1 MTQHE
6 KRKAARPDDK
16 PIRQLLAALGP
27 GIVTGAADDDPSGI
41 ATYSIAGAQLGT
53 SMLWTA
59 FLTWPLMAAVQMMC
73 ARIGMVTGS
82 GLAEG
87 LRQKFPRSVVA
98 ITALALLLANTVNIG
113 ADLAGMADA
122 AQMLTGV
129 NSHLYVILFGVGISI
144 ATVWLQYAQIA
155 STLKWLAL
163 FLFAYIITAFILR
176 PTWAPILRDAIRPI
190 MPHGPTAWATL
201 VAILGTTISPYLFFW
216 QASQEV
222 EEEKSMGRRLFIER
236 VGASSREIV
245 DRKFDIGI
253 GTFFSNAVM
262 FFIIVTTAITLHR
275 HGITN
280 IETSRQAAEALRP
293 LAGSGC
299 YLLFTAGLIG
309 TGLLAIPTLS
319 GSAAYALAETFGWH
333 QGLDEKIDRAR
344 SFYAVVLLS
353 TAMGI
358 AINFAD
364 INPVRA
370 LYWTAV
376 INGVLAPFL
385 LFGILLVASDRK
397 IMHGQP
403 SSLLGR
409 ATVAATM
416 LLMFGACIGMF
427 IF

>member
-1 MTQHE
+1 MDEQKKQDEETT
-6 KRKAARPDDK
+6 AR
-16 PIRQLLAALGP
+16 QFLAALGP

-73 ARIGMVTGS
+73 ARIGMVSGH
-82 GLAEG
+82 GLAHG
-87 LRQKFPRSVVA
+87 LRRKFPRPVVA
-98 ITALALLLANTVNIG
+98 VIALALLIANTVNIG
-113 ADLAGMADA
+113 ADLAAMADA
-122 AQMLTGV
+122 AQMLTGL
-129 NSHLYVILFGVGISI
+129 NSHLYVILFGIGISG
-144 ATVWLQYAQIA
+144 ATVWLRYGQIA
-155 STLKWLAL
+155 NTLKWLAL
-163 FLFAYIITAFILR
+163 FLFAYIVTAFILR
-176 PTWAPILRDAIRPI
+176 PAWTPILRDAIRPL

-222 EEEKSMGRRLFIER
+222 EEEKFMGRVLTAQRI
-236 VGASSREIV
+236 GASDREIV
-245 DRKFDIGI
+245 HRKFDIGV

-293 LAGSGC
+293 LAGAGC

-333 QGLDEKIDRAR
+333 HGLDEKIDKARA
-344 SFYAVVLLS
+344 FYAVVLLS
-353 TAMGI
+353 MAIGI
-358 AINFAD
+358 ALDFAD

-385 LFGILLVASDRK
+385 LLGILLVASDRK

-403 SSLLGR
+403 SSALGR
-409 ATVAATM
+409 VTVAATM
-416 LLMFGACIGMF
+416 LLMFGACVGMF
-427 IF
+427 VF

>member
-1 MTQHE
+1 MDEQR
-6 KRKAARPDDK
+6 KRDEET
-16 PIRQLLAALGP
+16 PIRQLLSALGP

-73 ARIGMVTGS
+73 ARIGMVSGH
-82 GLAEG
+82 GLAHG
-87 LRQKFPRSVVA
+87 LRKKFPRRVVA
-98 ITALALLLANTVNIG
+98 LAALALLIANTVNIG
-113 ADLAGMADA
+113 ADLAAMADA
-122 AQMLTGV
+122 AQMFTGV
-129 NSHLYVILFGVGISI
+129 NSHLFVILFGTAIGA
-144 ATVWLQYAQIA
+144 ATVWLRYGQIA
-155 STLKWLAL
+155 NTLKWLAL
-163 FLFAYIITAFILR
+163 FLFAYVLTAFILR
-176 PTWAPILRDAIRPI
+176 PEWTPILRDAIRPM
-190 MPHGPTAWATL
+190 MPHAPTAWATL

-222 EEEKSMGRRLFIER
+222 EEEKFMGRVLTSQRI
-236 VGASSREIV
+236 GASDREIV
-245 DRKFDIGI
+245 HRKFDIGV
-253 GTFFSNAVM
+253 GTFFSNSVM

-333 QGLDEKIDRAR
+333 QGLDEKIDKARA
-344 SFYAVVLLS
+344 FYAVVLLS
-353 TAMGI
+353 MAIGI
-358 AINFAD
+358 ALDFAD

-385 LFGILLVASDRK
+385 LFGILLVASDKK

-403 SSLLGR
+403 SSVLGR
-409 ATVAATM
+409 ITVAATM

-427 IF
+427 VF